1 MNAVIRPTH
10 VSPIDTDLRP
20 LCSFFIEF
28 AQPVTVGEVSLLIR
42 QSCAAIVRDCVVQGP
57 MPIRVITSPGAVPQ
71 EGYRG
76 CVWMRDGLPLFTV
89 GSMSSPSISWE
100 VLSTIESDNPAR
112 MRDMANML
120 VAVRRSLARL
130 TGTV

>member
-1 MNAVIRPTH
+1 MNAVIRPTR

-28 AQPVTVGEVSLLIR
+28 AEPVTIEEVSLLIR
-42 QSCAAIVRDCVVQGP
+42 RSCAAIVGDCVVEGP
-57 MPIRVITSPGAVPQ
+57 MPIRVVTSPGSVPE

-89 GSMSSPSISWE
+89 GSTSVSSASWE
-100 VLSTIESDNPAR
+100 ALSTIESVTPAR
-112 MRDMANML
+112 MRDMATMFVGVRLALERL
-120 VAVRRSLARL
+120 VSDV
-130 TGTV
+130 